1 LSAEG
6 AVAAGLRRAL
16 LGLQGLTAA
25 GLIAELLLTGHT
37 ESPPQ
42 LLPLG
47 ACGLSL
53 GALAGLL
60 TRAGQATLRVQ
71 RAVGGLCLLVGAFG
85 VFEHLEHNFEFA
97 AEIRPSAS
105 AVDLIGP
112 ALTGANPLLA
122 PGAVA
127 ALGLLALA
135 AAWRHPAGGG

>member
-1 LSAEG
+1 M
-6 AVAAGLRRAL
+6 
-16 LGLQGLTAA
+16 GLQGLTAA

-53 GALAGLL
+53 GALAGL
-60 TRAGQATLRVQ
+60 AVAPGAPTLRVQ
-71 RAVGGLCLLVGAFG
+71 RAVGALGLLVGAFG
-85 VFEHLEHNFEFA
+85 VFEHLEHNYEFA
-97 AEIRPSAS
+97 AEIRPSA
-105 AVDLIGP
+105 AFAELVVP

-127 ALGLLALA
+127 ALGLMALA
-135 AAWRHPAGGG
+135 AAWRHPAG